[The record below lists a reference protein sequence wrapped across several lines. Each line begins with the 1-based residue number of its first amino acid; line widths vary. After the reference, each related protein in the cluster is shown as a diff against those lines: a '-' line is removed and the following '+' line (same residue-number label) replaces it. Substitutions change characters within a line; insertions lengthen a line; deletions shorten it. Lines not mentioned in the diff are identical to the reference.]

1 MEKEKKTSESML
13 KAINKYN
20 KDSINLAVSYK
31 RLEREDGE
39 RVKAY
44 LEQTGQSANSYIKAL
59 IKADLD
65 SKGFNVDSAAN
76 ITTDI
81 DGNANTDSTNMP

>member
-1 MEKEKKTSESML
+1 MAYNAKAQKKYRD
-13 KAINKYN
+13 K
-20 KDSINLAVSYK
+20 SIQLAVNY
-31 RLEREDGE
+31 RPGTDIQDGE

-65 SKGFNVDSAAN
+65 AKGFNVNDTN
-76 ITTDI
+76 NKDDI
-81 DGNANTDSTNMP
+81 H

>member
-1 MEKEKKTSESML
+1 MAYNAKAQKKYRD
-13 KAINKYN
+13 K
-20 KDSINLAVSYK
+20 SIQLAVNY
-31 RLEREDGE
+31 RPGTDIQDGE

-65 SKGFNVDSAAN
+65 AKGFNMDCAAMLNNNVDTDTDN
-76 ITTDI
+76 TDI
-81 DGNANTDSTNMP
+81 